1 MKRENPEEKRSF
13 LKKLPYEEDNS
24 MKKKNLM
31 LAVFTVLM
39 LTAGCAAQGKKQAAP
54 AVTAGTE
61 TTGAEAAGAEETGAQ
76 GQAQSGEK
84 SVITGTISDI
94 KSFMFVI
101 TDKEGHEYVL
111 TFEQGKEPDGLSAV
125 KDGDQVTVT
134 YTGELN
140 EADAF
145 TGTVIS
151 VEK

>member
-1 MKRENPEEKRSF
+1 M
-13 LKKLPYEEDNS
+13 KKLPYEEDNS
-24 MKKKNLM
+24 VKKKNLM

-39 LTAGCAAQGKKQAAP
+39 L
-54 AVTAGTE
+54 TAGTE

-101 TDKEGHEYVL
+101 TDKERHEYVL
-111 TFEQGKEPDGLSAV
+111 TFEQGKEPEGLSAV

>member
-1 MKRENPEEKRSF
+1 
-13 LKKLPYEEDNS
+13 

-111 TFEQGKEPDGLSAV
+111 TFEQGKSLRDFL
-125 KDGDQVTVT
+125 
-134 YTGELN
+134 L
-140 EADAF
+140 
-145 TGTVIS
+145 
-151 VEK
+151 